1 MVTLSGFRYWSSVI
15 ALVFII
21 ILIFFPSPMFYLFG
35 GLKGL
40 LYLLPVIGV
49 IVIFFVLNAS
59 GEKALYREK
68 NTSFVGSYDIIVKD
82 QEIKIS
88 NAGQSVFGNLAI
100 KYFSLGRSLPNDRS
114 FIYYNF
120 RKNMI
125 TFSLRKKDIKIQKI
139 KSDPK
144 QFLDKGQ
151 NASKEA
157 MSVFYSFI
165 SGFNV
170 VKRIKE
176 VIKKDDVI
184 FPYYFVKDEPILKIT
199 VKNITK
205 YFETG
210 FLNVNPIEKKEK
222 KYVVYL
228 SVFDLDG
235 LLKAIKSC

>member
-1 MVTLSGFRYWSSVI
+1 
-15 ALVFII
+15 
-21 ILIFFPSPMFYLFG
+21 
-35 GLKGL
+35 
-40 LYLLPVIGV
+40 
-49 IVIFFVLNAS
+49 
-59 GEKALYREK
+59 
-68 NTSFVGSYDIIVKD
+68 
-82 QEIKIS
+82 
-88 NAGQSVFGNLAI
+88 
-100 KYFSLGRSLPNDRS
+100 
-114 FIYYNF
+114 
-120 RKNMI
+120 MI